1 MLFITKALARSLTIE
16 PEKESAGVTRK
27 SALTVMLAWF
37 WLVMVVPGSKV
48 KSVTSM

>member
-1 MLFITKALARSLTIE
+1 MAFSAQAPASSRIIE